1 MERRPRCTQ
10 VSTGREMREQPQA
23 RVEQVGA
30 CHDIYRAR
38 GAVVYACIGKTQVE
52 ALLDTGATTDRIRT
66 NVAQNLLSLRPV

>member
-10 VSTGREMREQPQA
+10 VSTGRETREQPQA

-30 CHDIYRAR
+30 CHDIYGAR
-38 GAVVYACIGKTQVE
+38 EAVVDACIGRTQVE

-66 NVAQNLLSLRPV
+66 NVARDLLSLRLV